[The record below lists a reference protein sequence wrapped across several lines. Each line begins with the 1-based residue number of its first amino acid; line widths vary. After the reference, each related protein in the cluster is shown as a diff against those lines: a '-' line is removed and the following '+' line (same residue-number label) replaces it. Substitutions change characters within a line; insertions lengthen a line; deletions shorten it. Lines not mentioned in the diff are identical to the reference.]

1 MPASYVPSTT
11 YAPSP
16 SSQSGTAVSGTTVGD
31 TTIASLWTRHEALK
45 TVEADKNNLIE
56 EILFRYEFLS
66 DQLKK
71 ECEDLDREREYNRQS
86 QRSIKDLEDRIRR
99 MKAFMER
106 DPFILVLIDGDG
118 MIFQDNL
125 LQEGENGGRKAAHIL
140 HTEVSEYIQSIESG
154 LPSDVKIVTR
164 IYATIK
170 GLAETCIR
178 AGIVDKISAVEE
190 FVRGFTRGK
199 NLFDFVDVGPGK
211 DRADDKLTETFKL
224 YLYDFHC
231 LHILFGCS
239 HDNGYARL
247 LEEYTTDQGFV
258 SRITLLEGVPFEK
271 ELVTLPFMT
280 KKFENLFRSSKI
292 NLYGNQSQITP
303 FAPPGLGTTPL
314 YGNPISNQAFPLLP
328 TKEPSTPTLT
338 TSWAAALAK
347 PGPSPSLTP
356 AAPLKAAAASTLAP
370 TPTTI
375 LHNRKGQRID
385 PAVRNYDKEE
395 VSRVKRLKMCNV
407 HFLRRDCLFG
417 TACTHRHDYKP
428 TATELETLRLVA
440 RMAPCDY
447 GSACQD
453 VKCIYGHVCPAPDKK
468 GTKGCIFG
476 ETCKFPAELH
486 GVDMEVVRFT
496 KV

>member
-1 MPASYVPSTT
+1 MPASYVPSAT
-11 YAPSP
+11 YAPSTP
-16 SSQSGTAVSGTTVGD
+16 SQSGTVVSGTTVGD

-45 TVEADKNNLIE
+45 TVEADKNSLIE

-71 ECEDLDREREYNRQS
+71 ECEDHDREREYNRQS
-86 QRSIKDLEDRIRR
+86 QRSIKELEDRIRR

-118 MIFQDNL
+118 MIFQDDL
-125 LQEGENGGRKAAHIL
+125 LQEGESGGRKAAHSL
-140 HTEVSEYIQSIESG
+140 HAEVSEYIQTIESG

-164 IYATIK
+164 VYANVT

-178 AGIVDKISAVEE
+178 AGIVDKASAIDD

-231 LHILFGCS
+231 HHILFGCS

-280 KKFENLFRSSKI
+280 KKFENLFRS
-292 NLYGNQSQITP
+292 QITP

-314 YGNPISNQAFPLLP
+314 YGNPISNQAFPLRP
-328 TKEPSTPTLT
+328 TKEPSTPTLAT
-338 TSWAAALAK
+338 TWAAAVQK
-347 PGPSPSLTP
+347 PAPSPSLTP
-356 AAPLKAAAASTLAP
+356 AAPLKATTASTLAL
-370 TPTTI
+370 TPTAI
-375 LHNRKGQRID
+375 LHNRKGQRVD

-407 HFLRRDCLFG
+407 HFLRRDCPFG
-417 TACTHRHDYKP
+417 SACTHRHDYKP
-428 TATELETLRLVA
+428 TATELQTLRLVA

-453 VKCIYGHVCPAPDKK
+453 VKCIYGHVCPAPQKK
-468 GTKGCIFG
+468 GMGGKGCIFG
-476 ETCKFPAELH
+476 ETCKFPMELH
-486 GVDMEVVRFT
+486 GIDLEVVRFT